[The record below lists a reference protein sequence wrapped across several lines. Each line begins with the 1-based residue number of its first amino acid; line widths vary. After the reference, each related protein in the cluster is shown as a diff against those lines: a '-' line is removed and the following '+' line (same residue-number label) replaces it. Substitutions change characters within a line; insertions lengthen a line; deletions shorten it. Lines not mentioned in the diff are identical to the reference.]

1 VCWPQYSRPQAVRN
15 AAYCDTDVIGY
26 LGTSRCISS
35 SGEDCSGAKREGEP
49 LRFPQSTC
57 NTRRILCVFPAYAP
71 SFGTFS
77 HSYHLFGRV
86 RAFMPPQGLL
96 VIAAYMPPEWPVR
109 FVDEN
114 IRPTSEAD
122 FAWADAVF
130 VSGMHIQAPQIRDIA
145 RRAKAAG
152 KVVALGG
159 PSVSGA
165 PEMYPEFDYLHI
177 GELGDGTD
185 RLIACLDESCAPPAA
200 QLRFETEERLALSD
214 FPVPAYHLIRLD
226 RYLLGSLQFSSGCPY
241 RCEFCDIPALYG
253 RQPRLK
259 TPQQLTAELD
269 AMLAQGSYP
278 TFVYFVDDNFIG
290 NRKATRE
297 MLPHLIAWQKNN
309 GHPLRFGCEATL
321 NLAKQSEI
329 LELMRAAEFHT
340 VFVGIETPEVDAL
353 KHMRK
358 EQNATLPML
367 EAINTLNSYGLEV
380 TSGIILGLDTDTAET
395 EVRLKTFID
404 ASNVPILT
412 INLLQALP
420 KTPLWDRLKRAGR
433 VLADDTGL
441 ESNVRFLRPYDE
453 VLAMWRRSVAHAYT
467 PERLFQR
474 FVHQVETTYANRLV
488 GPVRGK
494 LTWNNLSVALVLA
507 FNVAWRIGIFADYRH
522 AFWKAV
528 LPALRRGQIDAALS
542 MGVVGHHMIKF
553 SREAIRGE
561 QNASFYSAQA
571 RRSMSMTAPP
581 DAAFRKLRK
590 QA

>member
-1 VCWPQYSRPQAVRN
+1 MRYPL
-15 AAYCDTDVIGY
+15 T
-26 LGTSRCISS
+26 TSH
-35 SGEDCSGAKREGEP
+35 
-49 LRFPQSTC
+49 
-57 NTRRILCVFPAYAP
+57 TRRILCVFPAYTP

-77 HSYHLFGRV
+77 HAYHLFGRV

-96 VIAAYMPPEWPVR
+96 LIAAYMPEPWPVR
-109 FVDEN
+109 FIDEN
-114 IRPTSEAD
+114 IAPASADD

-130 VSGMHIQAPQIRDIA
+130 VSGMHIQAPQIHDIA

-165 PEMYPEFDYLHI
+165 PEMYPEFDYIHV
-177 GELGDGTD
+177 GEIGDGTD
-185 RLIACLDESCAPPAA
+185 KLIAALDADCTPPAG
-200 QLRFETEERLALSD
+200 QIRFETAERLPLPD

-259 TPQQLTAELD
+259 TPEQLCAELD
-269 AMLAQGSYP
+269 AMLAQGRYP
-278 TFVYFVDDNFIG
+278 TFIYFVDDNFIG

-297 MLPHLIAWQKNN
+297 MLPHLIAWQKKR

-321 NLAKQSEI
+321 NLAKQPEI
-329 LELMRAAEFHT
+329 LSLMRQAEFQT

-353 KHMRK
+353 KQMRK
-358 EQNATLPML
+358 EQNASLPIL
-367 EAINTLNSYGLEV
+367 EGINTLNSYGLEV
-380 TSGIILGLDTDTAET
+380 TSGIILGLDTDTPDT
-395 EVRLKTFID
+395 EERLKAFID

-420 KTPLWDRLKRAGR
+420 KTPLWDRLKRDQRLIAE
-433 VLADDTGL
+433 DTGL

-453 VLAMWRRSVAHAYT
+453 VVAMWRRCIAHAYA

-474 FVHQVETTYANRLV
+474 FARQVEATYANRLTD

-494 LTWNNLSVALVLA
+494 LTWSNISLALVLA
-507 FNVAWRIGIFADYRH
+507 FNIARHIGLRADYRRF
-522 AFWKAV
+522 FWKAA

-542 MGVVGHHMIKF
+542 MGIVGHHMITF
-553 SREAIRGE
+553 SREALRGE
-561 QNASFYSAQA
+561 QNASFYSAQD
-571 RRSMSMTAPP
+571 RRMAAQAPP
-581 DAAFRKLRK
+581 PRREFAELRK
-590 QA
+590 SG